1 MKQVYKSNFVED
13 LLDKSNSLMV
23 SRWFNAVDLTN
34 EVYRDEM
41 LKHVLVVEEHRPKR
55 MVIDTSDFVNFAI
68 DPEIQEWA
76 STEVFLRLQAAGV
89 RKMAFVLSP
98 DIITQMSIEQ
108 QEDQTRDT
116 HQMDMSKVLQS
127 FDSEEAA
134 LEWIKEDTSVTI
146 A

>member
-1 MKQVYKSNFVED
+1 MKQVYRSNFVED

-34 EVYRDEM
+34 EIYRDEM
-41 LKHVLVVEEHRPKR
+41 LKHVVVVEEHRPKR

-116 HQMDMSKVLQS
+116 HQMDMSKILQS
-127 FDSEEAA
+127 FDSEAAA

>member
-13 LLDKSNSLMV
+13 LLDKSDSLMV

-34 EVYRDEM
+34 EIYRDEM

-116 HQMDMSKVLQS
+116 HQMDMSKILRS

>member
-1 MKQVYKSNFVED
+1 
-13 LLDKSNSLMV
+13 
-23 SRWFNAVDLTN
+23 
-34 EVYRDEM
+34 
-41 LKHVLVVEEHRPKR
+41 

-89 RKMAFVLSP
+89 RKIAFVLSP